1 MIAALSWTNLLA
13 VFCVELAGL
22 AAFGLWGAQAVSPAP
37 GRWGLAIALPLAAA
51 ILWGLFCAP
60 RASIPLPGPAVAAIK
75 LALLAAAALAL
86 TAAERPRWAAALTA
100 VAITTALLAQAL
112 PDPANRLP
120 IKRGWMHYVEPEHDE
135 PVTGTRSDYGNDRV
149 GPGGMSERMARRAA

>member
-86 TAAERPRWAAALTA
+86 TAAERPRWAAELTA
-100 VAITTALLAQAL
+100 VAI
-112 PDPANRLP
+112 
-120 IKRGWMHYVEPEHDE
+120 RGCPEFRR
-135 PVTGTRSDYGNDRV
+135 TSAA
-149 GPGGMSERMARRAA
+149 ARC